1 MIIYFIRHGETD
13 QNKKK
18 CLQGRSDIELN
29 EYGRELAWKTAK
41 GLKDVKF
48 DMVFTSPL
56 KRAAETAEIIRGDR
70 EIPIIPEERIL
81 EISFGMYEGLSYGKE
96 TYNIPDPDFMNFFQ
110 APEKYNIPPGGESFE
125 EVIKRTGGFLKELCE
140 EEGYQDKTILLSTH
154 GCALKALLANI
165 KGISIA
171 EFWGEGVHK
180 NCAVSIVE
188 YIDGKYHL
196 LEEGKVYDS

>member
-1 MIIYFIRHGETD
+1 MFIYFIRHGVTD

-29 EYGRELAWKTAK
+29 EYGRELARKTAE
-41 GLKDVKF
+41 GLKNVKF
-48 DMVFTSPL
+48 DMIFTSPL

-70 EIPIIPEERIL
+70 EIPIIPEGRII
-81 EISFGMYEGLSYGKE
+81 EISFGAYEGLSFGKE

-110 APEKYNIPPGGESFE
+110 APEKYNTPPGGESFE
-125 EVIKRTGGFLKELCE
+125 EVIKRTGEFLEELSQKED
-140 EEGYQDKTILLSTH
+140 YQDKTILLSTH

-165 KGISIA
+165 KGISIP

-188 YIDGKYHL
+188 YIDGEYYL
-196 LEEGKVYDS
+196 IEEGKVYYP